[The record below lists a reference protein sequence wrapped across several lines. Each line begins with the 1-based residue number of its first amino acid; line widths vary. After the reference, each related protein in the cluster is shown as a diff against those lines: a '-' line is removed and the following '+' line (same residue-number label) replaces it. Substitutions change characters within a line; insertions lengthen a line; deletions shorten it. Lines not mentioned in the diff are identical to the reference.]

1 MIVLGLETSGQCGS
15 VALLSRQRVI
25 AFEQHN
31 EPNAHAERM
40 ISLIESAM
48 RAAQCTRQDLSRI
61 AVGTGP
67 GNFTGLRIG
76 MALGLGLGLGLNIPV
91 VGVGSL
97 AALSH
102 ALNFPD
108 FAIKLIVRDAK
119 RGELFCGAYDNDDV
133 ELIAP
138 CLVARDAFSLWVKSS
153 VEMHLKLDGFW
164 AIAGDGLQN
173 LPVNLLA
180 ELGAHI
186 PQDAQALLPDA
197 RHTAQLGAR
206 ENASQSPIPQY
217 VREADAILPNLRKN
231 AAIECVPNVQRQG
244 PIG

>member
-1 MIVLGLETSGQCGS
+1 MIVLGLETSGQQGS
-15 VALLSRQRVI
+15 VALLSQQRVI

-31 EPNAHAERM
+31 EPNAHAERL
-40 ISLIESAM
+40 ISLVESVM
-48 RAAQCTRQDLSRI
+48 RAAQCSRQDLSRV

-76 MALGLGLGLGLNIPV
+76 MALGLGLGLGLGIPV

-97 AALSH
+97 AAMSH
-102 ALNFPD
+102 ALNSPD
-108 FAIKLIVRDAK
+108 FAIKLIVRDAM
-119 RGELFCGAYDNDDV
+119 RGELFCGGYDKDDL

-138 CLVARDAFSLWVKSS
+138 CLVARDAVSLWVKTS
-153 VEMHLKLDGFW
+153 VEMHLKLGQFW
-164 AIAGDGLQN
+164 AIGGEGLKH
-173 LPVNLLA
+173 LPMNFLTD
-180 ELGAHI
+180 LGAHV
-186 PQDAQALLPDA
+186 PLDAQALLPDA

-206 ENASQSPIPQY
+206 ENAERSLIPNY

-231 AAIECVPNVQRQG
+231 SAIECVPNVQHQG